1 MAMPLTQDEQLVLR
15 HLLSGES
22 SEEIAAAL
30 DWPLQVVRNCTHTL
44 RTWVLDELG
53 ASGRTPSEYLPA
65 PPPVGREAESRL
77 WDGREVAA
85 WAKTWRA
92 EKPWR

>member
-15 HLLSGES
+15 HLVAGET

-30 DWPLQVVRNCTHTL
+30 DWPLQVVRNYTHTL

-53 ASGRTPSEYLPA
+53 ASGRTASEYLPA

-85 WAKTWRA
+85 WVGRWRR
-92 EKPWR
+92 EKAWR